1 MQLLILILPLFQL
14 LSVTHGV
21 KQFRLGRSKGGNLGL
36 PGHHHDRGDK
46 LPPARWFK
54 QKLDHSSS
62 SDLRTWKQ
70 VCALLNNMLE
80 GSQNLE

>member
-1 MQLLILILPLFQL
+1 MRSLILFLSL
-14 LSVTHGV
+14 LHLSFVAHGG

-36 PGHHHDRGDK
+36 PGLHAKEEK
-46 LPPARWFK
+46 LPPARWFN

-70 VCALLNNMLE
+70 VGAIT
-80 GSQNLE
+80 